1 MTRRQGLMGLA
12 MLCLIV
18 GSASAAPDKN
28 KQLITIKSDR
38 TEFLR
43 QEPILI
49 TLRVEG
55 ETATSLPAGLE
66 GESASTALRFEIVPG
81 VKPRKGARPLPG
93 ERAVESSKTRVYDL
107 LEWFEFPESGRFTVR
122 AVYENG
128 GNPISSATLSFAI
141 SAPKKGDPQFDA
153 VARIHH
159 IPWSNY
165 ETNAYC
171 GDTFD
176 VVKRWPESKL
186 APYCHYWNGRY
197 SQEKQEYEKAIA
209 SYSELVA
216 KYPGFPLTDDARRA
230 VEVCRRAS
238 KK

>member
-1 MTRRQGLMGLA
+1 MTRRQSLMGLGIA
-12 MLCLIV
+12 CLIA
-18 GSASAAPDKN
+18 GLASASPEKT
-28 KQLITIKSDR
+28 KQLITVKADR
-38 TEFLR
+38 AEFLR

-55 ETATSLPAGLE
+55 ETATGLPNGLDA
-66 GESASTALRFEIVPG
+66 ESPSTALRFEIEPN

-93 ERAVESSKTRVYDL
+93 ERGTEASKTRVYDL

-128 GNPISSATLSFAI
+128 GNPISSAAFAFSI
-141 SAPKKGDPQFDA
+141 VAPKKGEPEFEA

-165 ETNAYC
+165 EANAYC

-176 VVKRWPESKL
+176 VVKRWPQSRL
-186 APYCHYWNGRY
+186 APYCQYWNGRHW
-197 SQEKQEYEKAIA
+197 QQKKEFDKAIA
-209 SYSELVA
+209 SYSELIARYPDFALTPDA
-216 KYPGFPLTDDARRA
+216 KRA
-230 VEVCRRAS
+230 VEVCRGAI
-238 KK
+238 K